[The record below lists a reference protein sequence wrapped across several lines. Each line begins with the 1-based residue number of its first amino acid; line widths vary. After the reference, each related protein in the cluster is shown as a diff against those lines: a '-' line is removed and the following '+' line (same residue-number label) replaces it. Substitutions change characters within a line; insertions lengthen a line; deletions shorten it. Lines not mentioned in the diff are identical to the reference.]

1 LSKYLHP
8 RPIRLTCLW
17 ALVHKCKK
25 LLTTWVKTNWL
36 RSLAFLNK
44 QSCLLVVLSA
54 LKTYQQIKIKNL
66 DGTLS

>member
-1 LSKYLHP
+1 
-8 RPIRLTCLW
+8 LW